1 MTDLPNLLTA
11 SSILLGVITALYSLF
26 FPAIKSVINIKP
38 KKHKIDNKKDYLK
51 SMEVVKTKYIPLL
64 IGSSIISL
72 IYIPELYS
80 QLKISFIIIRT
91 NRFENISYDTLTASF
106 ITVCFF
112 MIFITTILIS
122 TGFKLVKQI
131 RALYPK

>member
-51 SMEVVKTKYIPLL
+51 SMEVVETKYIPLL

-106 ITVCFF
+106 IAVCFF
-112 MIFITTILIS
+112 MIFITIILIG
-122 TGFKLVKQI
+122 TGFKLIKQI
-131 RALYPK
+131 KALNPK